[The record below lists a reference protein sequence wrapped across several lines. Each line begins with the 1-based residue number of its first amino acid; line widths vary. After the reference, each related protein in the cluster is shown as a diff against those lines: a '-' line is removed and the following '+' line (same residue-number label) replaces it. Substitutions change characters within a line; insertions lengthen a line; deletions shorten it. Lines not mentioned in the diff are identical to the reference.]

1 MKKFLLIILSL
12 IILVSCEDNLPKS
25 SQPTVLSD
33 VKSVEVMVYDS
44 CEYVVVGHGTRAWGS
59 HKGNCKNPIH
69 KDLN

>member
-25 SQPTVLSD
+25 SRPTVLSD
-33 VKSVEVMVYDS
+33 VKSVEVMVYDN

-59 HKGNCKNPIH
+59 HKGNCKNPMH
-69 KDLN
+69 KEIN